1 MAGRL
6 YLRPLSAR
14 VVGRLAHF
22 VRKPL
27 EVLPK
32 VIACCYVCPLRYAT
46 LKTRATLETEPPVI
60 YYLAQL
66 DALCKQYP
74 VQPKVVFVPSL
85 QVGYHLTTALAAS
98 GQAWANLHLTSPA
111 DWVRQRVAP
120 RLQAE
125 GWTPLL
131 PNYPLFFMGPLIAEA
146 LDQARYFSNTDT
158 RDELART
165 FLSTFAELRLAGVR
179 PEDLDDASE
188 DKLREIAAG
197 YRAYVDA
204 LHAQRYYDEAHLFER
219 ALDDLDR
226 APGQA
231 DSVYAL
237 LDETSLGGLAAQY
250 IDALAGDAL
259 FRIGATGYSRP
270 APAQSAAV
278 RFAQRFLPE
287 TDASTEVGSGGRLLA
302 GEGDQRDRA
311 RVRTVQVLGAEEEVR
326 FVFRDILA
334 QERPLDEVEIAYT
347 TDAPYLALLHGLSER
362 FDVPLS
368 FASGLPPERTRPGQ
382 ALLGFVRWVAS
393 GFDAAELAGLCR
405 ARLIHFSRPEGD
417 EEDRVPW
424 AFEVAALLD
433 RGRVQRGRRD
443 YADGLK
449 RLRFELAQQIREN
462 EGQGRDTARL
472 QAQLDQLDVTRQ
484 TLNALF
490 GLLPSGSTIELNRL
504 TEACSLFLA
513 DYASVKG
520 GYDGDAVVSLTV
532 HLRTIGE
539 QVHANGPLPV
549 LAGTLLELLAQHRI
563 EAASAGPGHAFAV
576 PLERAGYTH
585 RKHLYILGMDEGSF
599 PGRGIEDPVLLD
611 DERHQLGLD
620 LPLHRPRPGERVWQ
634 AERAL
639 MMAPGTATLMTR
651 RSSLESGSEFFP
663 SAFFQQV
670 EKAALNGADPDPP
683 RPFLPPIP
691 AESLD
696 RGELML
702 TSRAHAGYG
711 SAVEQ
716 AAPWLVAGRHAQRQR
731 QGPAFTRFD
740 GRLEQ
745 ATPELNPGNGRI
757 LLSASRLEALVRC
770 PYSYF
775 LKYVLHVDV
784 PERREEEDA
793 MAWLNPLDFGSL
805 LHDLLCDFMQALTDG
820 NELPAARHIPALQA
834 LARER
839 TEAQKDVTP
848 VTHEAA
854 YRADV
859 ERLEQ
864 AAEIF
869 LNVEERQQNTQPVGF
884 EVSFGFGQSGA
895 LDSAEPV
902 SVRLTEEVALRLRG
916 RIDRVDRVEGGYA
929 IWDYKSGS
937 AHGYG
942 ASELSRAG
950 SYLQWALYAYVL
962 DEILARKGEPDRV
975 VQSGYF
981 FTTAREYGKR
991 VGPPLLARHELG
1003 DLLQPLFQLV
1013 ADGHFLHVQ
1022 KKAQGDHCTYCE
1034 FHRLCA
1040 SESVTPSKWKK
1051 IVPEAAAQSAADQAV
1066 SRWLDG

>member
-1 MAGRL
+1 MSVRAIPAGN
-6 YLRPLSAR
+6 AI
-14 VVGRLAHF
+14 
-22 VRKPL
+22 
-27 EVLPK
+27 PK
-32 VIACCYVCPLRYAT
+32 
-46 LKTRATLETEPPVI
+46 TEPPVI

-66 DALCKQYP
+66 SALCRQYP
-74 VQPKVVFVPSL
+74 VQPKVVFVPSA

-131 PNYPLFFMGPLIAEA
+131 PNYPLFFMGPLIEDA
-146 LDQARYFSNTDT
+146 LAQARYFSNTAT
-158 RDELART
+158 RDELTRT
-165 FLSTFAELRLAGVR
+165 FLSTFVELRLAGVR
-179 PEDLDDASE
+179 PEDLAAESE

-197 YRAYVDA
+197 YRAYIDA
-204 LHAQRYYDEAHLFER
+204 LHAQRYYDEALLFQR
-219 ALDDLDR
+219 ALEEMDR

-231 DSVYAL
+231 GSVYAL
-237 LDETSLGGLAAQY
+237 FDETQLGALATQY
-250 IDALAGDAL
+250 ISALAGDAL
-259 FRIGATGYSRP
+259 FRIGASGYSRP

-278 RFAQRFLPE
+278 RFAQRSLPE
-287 TDASTEVGSGGRLLA
+287 TNATADVGSGGHLLA
-302 GEGDQRDRA
+302 GRGDDRDRV

-382 ALLGFVRWVAS
+382 ALLGFVRWIAS

-405 ARLIHFSRPEGD
+405 ARLIHFSRSEGD

-449 RLRFELAQQIREN
+449 RLRYELAQQIREN
-462 EGQGRDTARL
+462 EGQGRDTGRL
-472 QAQLDQLDVTRQ
+472 QAQMDLLDATRQ

-490 GLLPSGSTIELNRL
+490 DLLPSGSTIELAGL

-513 DYASVKG
+513 DYAPVES
-520 GYDGDAVVSLTV
+520 GYDGDAVTSLTV
-532 HLRTIGE
+532 HLRMIGE
-539 QVHANGPLPV
+539 QVHAKGSLPS
-549 LAGTLLELLAQHRI
+549 LAGTLLELLNQHRI
-563 EAASAGPGHAFAV
+563 EAASAIPGHAFAV

-585 RKHLYILGMDEGSF
+585 RQHLYILGMDEGSF

-611 DERHQLGLD
+611 DERRQLGLD
-620 LPLHRPRPGERVWQ
+620 VPLHRTRPGERVWQ

-639 MMAPGTATLMTR
+639 MMAPGTATLLAR

-670 EKAALNGADPDPP
+670 EKAVLNGAEADPP
-683 RPFLPPIP
+683 RPFLPPTS

-696 RGELML
+696 RSELML
-702 TSRAHAGYG
+702 TSRTRAGYA

-716 AAPWLVAGRHAQRQR
+716 AAPWLVAGRYAHQQRQLP
-731 QGPAFTRFD
+731 GFTRFD
-740 GRLEQ
+740 GCLEQ

-805 LHDLLCDFMQALTDG
+805 LHDLLCDFMQELTDG
-820 NELPAARHIPALQA
+820 NELPTARHIPALQE

-839 TEAQKDVTP
+839 IEAQKDVTP

-864 AAEIF
+864 AVEIF
-869 LNVEERQQNTQPVGF
+869 LNVEERQQNTEPAGF

-895 LDSAEPV
+895 LDSAEPIV
-902 SVRLTEEVALRLRG
+902 VRLTEAVSLRLRG
-916 RIDRVDRVEGGYA
+916 RMDRVDRVEGGYA

-937 AHGYG
+937 AYGYG

-962 DEILARKGEPDRV
+962 DEILGAKGLSERV

-1022 KKAQGDHCTYCE
+1022 KKAQGDHCAYCE

-1040 SESVTPSKWKK
+1040 GESVTPSKWKK
-1051 IVPEAAAQSAADQAV
+1051 VGPDVASQSAAAGAV
-1066 SRWLDG
+1066 SRWLDD